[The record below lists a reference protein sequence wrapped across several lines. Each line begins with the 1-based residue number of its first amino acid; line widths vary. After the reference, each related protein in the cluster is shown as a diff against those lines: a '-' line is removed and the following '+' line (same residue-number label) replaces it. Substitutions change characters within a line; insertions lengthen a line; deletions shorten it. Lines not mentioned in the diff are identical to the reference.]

1 MMDFSG
7 CPGDDSFGPTVRG
20 CRGDF
25 DFTIRFEKIFFA
37 LIPAPIFI
45 ALSLARIV
53 YLARKPVSTSG
64 ALLRNA
70 KLVSP
75 YYPFLILVMGY

>member
-7 CPGDDSFGPTVRG
+7 CPDDASFGPTVRG

-25 DFTIRFEKIFFA
+25 DFTIKFEKIFFSI
-37 LIPAPIFI
+37 IPPPIFI

-53 YLARKPVSTSG
+53 YLTRKQTIVGG
-64 ALLRNA
+64 ALLRIT
-70 KLVSP
+70 KLVSLD
-75 YYPFLILVMGY
+75 FIA